1 MKTQF
6 WFAVGLTVVTLLVLT
21 GCEAKLKVESKPN
34 EPTVVTIPY
43 AQGGTA
49 SMQVSEVCYDGV
61 LYLVNTKGGMT
72 AKINQSS
79 IRTSFSVSLSPFVK
93 CD

>member
-6 WFAVGLTVVTLLVLT
+6 WFAVGLAVVVLLVLT

-34 EPTVVTIPY
+34 EPNEPTKITVSRVTDMTV
-43 AQGGTA
+43 AET
-49 SMQVSEVCYDGV
+49 CYDGV
-61 LYLVNTKGGMT
+61 VYLVNSRGGMT
-72 AKINQSS
+72 AKIDRSS
-79 IRTSFSVSLSPFVK
+79 LGMSAGVVPSPFVK